1 MAKRYE
7 ELKFSDD
14 FMFGKVM
21 EDKELCRDV
30 LECLLGQFVGELQ
43 EIQTERQFRYTTDG
57 KPIRLDVY
65 TKDQKA
71 IYDAEMQNLGHKKIE
86 KLELA
91 KRSRFY
97 QAMMD
102 TDFLQKG
109 NSYRKLPEGKVLFL
123 CTFDPFGK
131 GNDKYSFVNRCEEV
145 SGMVLE
151 DGCIKVFYNCTCD
164 SEKLSKD
171 LRDLYHFIMTGEPGM
186 QLTERL
192 NEAVKSAK
200 KNEEWRSE
208 YMKELLHDDDVKTDG
223 IAEGIEIGRTEGI
236 EIGRMEGISG
246 FIQDKLEDGVSRE
259 EIVRKLQKVYSL
271 SLEEAET
278 YFKL

>member
-1 MAKRYE
+1 M
-7 ELKFSDD
+7 
-14 FMFGKVM
+14 
-21 EDKELCRDV
+21 
-30 LECLLGQFVGELQ
+30 
-43 EIQTERQFRYTTDG
+43 
-57 KPIRLDVY
+57 
-65 TKDQKA
+65 
-71 IYDAEMQNLGHKKIE
+71 
-86 KLELA
+86 A

-223 IAEGIEIGRTEGI
+223 IAEGIEIGR
-236 EIGRMEGISG
+236 MEGISG

>member
-1 MAKRYE
+1 M
-7 ELKFSDD
+7 
-14 FMFGKVM
+14 
-21 EDKELCRDV
+21 
-30 LECLLGQFVGELQ
+30 
-43 EIQTERQFRYTTDG
+43 
-57 KPIRLDVY
+57 
-65 TKDQKA
+65 
-71 IYDAEMQNLGHKKIE
+71 
-86 KLELA
+86 A

-192 NEAVKSAK
+192 NEAGKRLSVSFKRCIPYR
-200 KNEEWRSE
+200 WRKRKHTSNCRVVMQSSL
-208 YMKELLHDDDVKTDG
+208 YVTTELC
-223 IAEGIEIGRTEGI
+223 I
-236 EIGRMEGISG
+236 
-246 FIQDKLEDGVSRE
+246 
-259 EIVRKLQKVYSL
+259 
-271 SLEEAET
+271 
-278 YFKL
+278 